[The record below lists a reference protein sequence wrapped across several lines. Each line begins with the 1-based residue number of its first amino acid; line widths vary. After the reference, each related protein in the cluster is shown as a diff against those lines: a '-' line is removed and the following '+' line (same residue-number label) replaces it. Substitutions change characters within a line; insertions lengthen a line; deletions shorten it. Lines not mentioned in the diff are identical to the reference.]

1 MQPFA
6 ILHAQP
12 RSSLLDLLAP
22 LTDALASPIALTL
35 LCAPLLLGTL
45 VLLRCTVALG
55 VAIRPAL
62 PIGSRPVFRAATLLL
77 LRCALP
83 LLVARWLCPSVW
95 LRALRWLLGSIAGL
109 GLIAAR
115 RVQFAPWRTTP
126 GRMHSGRRSSGSSTT
141 FVMGLS

>member
-12 RSSLLDLLAP
+12 RPSLLNLLAP

-35 LCAPLLLGTL
+35 LCAPLLLGTPG
-45 VLLRCTVALG
+45 LLRCTVALG
-55 VAIRPAL
+55 VAILLAL
-62 PIGSRPVFRAATLLL
+62 AIGSRPVFRAATLLL

-83 LLVARWLCPSVW
+83 LLVGRGLCPPVR
-95 LRALRWLLGSIAGL
+95 LRALHWLLGSIAAL

-115 RVQFAPWRTTP
+115 RVQFAPWRTTA
-126 GRMHSGRRSSGSSTT
+126 GRVHARPSPRCPT
-141 FVMGLS
+141 